1 MKYLLVLALI
11 YSSQVLSAEE
21 FTPLTEQQI
30 NDQRQRFKQYVQ
42 QHKQAH
48 KFSLADCNKSL
59 ISDSDYERC
68 QTCSKSVLTQQEH
81 SYCSS

>member
-42 QHKQAH
+42 QPNSPVAK
-48 KFSLADCNKSL
+48 KNLND
-59 ISDSDYERC
+59 IS
-68 QTCSKSVLTQQEH
+68 T
-81 SYCSS
+81 